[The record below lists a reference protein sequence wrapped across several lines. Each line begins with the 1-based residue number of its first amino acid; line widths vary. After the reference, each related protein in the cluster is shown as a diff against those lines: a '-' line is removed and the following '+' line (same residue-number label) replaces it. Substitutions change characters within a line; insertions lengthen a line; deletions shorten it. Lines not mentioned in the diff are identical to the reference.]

1 MITDEV
7 VDDIASMVEE
17 KKGREKLPK
26 EENGDQPFELMR
38 GELLQDAE
46 DGREGEVEGMEGGDG
61 PGGVGKGRVQ
71 VWVGIP
77 HVGHSKCQ
85 QPPEEVSQCV
95 KWFLESEKH
104 ICANFFMNCAIF
116 WIFDAK
122 CLCICASL
130 AHCTVCAINTAI

>member
-17 KKGREKLPK
+17 KKCREKLPK

-46 DGREGEVEGMEGGDG
+46 DGREGDVEGMEGGDG
-61 PGGVGKGRVQ
+61 PGGGGEGGIQ

-77 HVGHSKCQ
+77 HVGHGEGKE
-85 QPPEEVSQCV
+85 PPGTLQ
-95 KWFLESEKH
+95 L
-104 ICANFFMNCAIF
+104 
-116 WIFDAK
+116 
-122 CLCICASL
+122 
-130 AHCTVCAINTAI
+130 